1 MAVKKGGLGKGFNS
15 LFLENSVDDVSTG
28 SVDKIKL
35 IDIVANSQ
43 QPRKHFDEEA
53 LSELSRSI
61 SENGVLQP
69 ILVRPLSDG
78 TYQIVAGERRWRA
91 SRMAGL
97 TEIPAVVREM
107 TPQEAMS
114 FALIENLQREDLDP
128 IEEAVGIND
137 LIEKLDLTQEQVSQ
151 TLGKSRSSIANS
163 LRLLNLPENV
173 RQMLSQKIISVGHA
187 KALLSLNDE
196 NMIYEVAQTVV
207 NESLSVRQTEALV
220 KKINLQKNTP
230 PKPNSK
236 RDVFYDEVQLAL
248 SENLGRKVNI
258 TCTKDRGNIKIEFF
272 DKEDL
277 KNLIKSLEQ

>member
-196 NMIYEVAQTVV
+196 NMIFEVAQTVV
-207 NESLSVRQTEALV
+207 NESLSVRQTEVLV
-220 KKINLQKNTP
+220 KKINLQKDNTP
-230 PKPNSK
+230 KQNQK

-248 SENLGRKVNI
+248 SENLARKVQI